1 MGLALLGLAINVQE
15 PTKVVSYHQQG
26 DMVEKGAHGCAYYA
40 QVRAKDDHGAMHFA
54 RDILVRAAKTDVD
67 YQELQ
72 DALSLMG
79 YDDPAASP
87 CGQMMSQHVSTC
99 SPILTHQSS
108 LISIQECSEP

>member
-1 MGLALLGLAINVQE
+1 
-15 PTKVVSYHQQG
+15 
-26 DMVEKGAHGCAYYA
+26 MVEEVALCHGCACCG

-87 CGQMMSQHVSTC
+87 CGQMMSQHVSAC
-99 SPILTHQSS
+99 SPILAHWLTQHLYRSGGVVIV
-108 LISIQECSEP
+108 LGIRLSELTFDKLNIILE